1 MPKKIIDDSDSSS
14 ESEPEQYEEENV
26 EPKVKITKLEK
37 ARSAFR
43 NPKEGF
49 DKPKRVMSEKQLENL
64 KRGRENRVKARQE
77 KQLQEKQLQETTAPE
92 PVEVAAV
99 EPTREPATVII
110 KEVKKP
116 LSKLNKKQLKIEAD
130 LLKIDINNLTNAEII
145 KKIRES
151 QGKQDTS
158 KIDTPKFEKA
168 QGAFR
173 NPKEGFVTP
182 KKKISVKQTVK
193 EIHHHHYKKE
203 DDPKIQEKAQGAFNK
218 PSVTIKKESKIINF
232 V

>member
-14 ESEPEQYEEENV
+14 ESEPEQYEKENI
-26 EPKVKITKLEK
+26 EPKVKITKLE
-37 ARSAFR
+37 
-43 NPKEGF
+43 
-49 DKPKRVMSEKQLENL
+49 KPKRVMSEKQLENL

-77 KQLQEKQLQETTAPE
+77 KQLQEKQLQETSKEPVPE
-92 PVEVAAV
+92 PVPEPVQVAAV
-99 EPTREPATVII
+99 EPTREPSTVVI

-130 LLKIDINNLTNAEII
+130 LLNIDINNLTNAEII

-151 QGKQDTS
+151 QGKQDTPKIDKAKLDTS
-158 KIDTPKFEKA
+158 KID
-168 QGAFR
+168 
-173 NPKEGFVTP
+173 TP

-203 DDPKIQEKAQGAFNK
+203 DDPKIQEKARSDFNK

>member
-14 ESEPEQYEEENV
+14 ESEPEPEQYEKENI
-26 EPKVKITKLEK
+26 EPKVKITKLE
-37 ARSAFR
+37 
-43 NPKEGF
+43 
-49 DKPKRVMSEKQLENL
+49 KPKRVMSEKQLENL

-77 KQLQEKQLQETTAPE
+77 KQLQEKQLQETSKEPVPE
-92 PVEVAAV
+92 PVPEPVQVAAV
-99 EPTREPATVII
+99 EPTREPSTVVI

-130 LLKIDINNLTNAEII
+130 LLNIDINNLTNAEII

-151 QGKQDTS
+151 QGKQDTPKIDKAKLDTS
-158 KIDTPKFEKA
+158 KID
-168 QGAFR
+168 
-173 NPKEGFVTP
+173 TP

-203 DDPKIQEKAQGAFNK
+203 DDPKIQEKAQGVFNK

>member
-14 ESEPEQYEEENV
+14 ESEPEPEQFGKENI
-26 EPKVKITKLEK
+26 EPKVKITKLE
-37 ARSAFR
+37 
-43 NPKEGF
+43 
-49 DKPKRVMSEKQLENL
+49 KPKRVMSEKQLENL

-77 KQLQEKQLQETTAPE
+77 KQLQEKQLQETSKEPVPE
-92 PVEVAAV
+92 PVQEKEQSSFRNPVKGFDPVQVAAV
-99 EPTREPATVII
+99 EPTREPSTVVI

-130 LLKIDINNLTNAEII
+130 LLNIDINNLTNAEII

-151 QGKQDTS
+151 QGKQDTPKIDKAKLDTS
-158 KIDTPKFEKA
+158 KID
-168 QGAFR
+168 
-173 NPKEGFVTP
+173 TP

-203 DDPKIQEKAQGAFNK
+203 DDPKIQEKARSDFNK

>member
-14 ESEPEQYEEENV
+14 ESEPEPEQFGKENI
-26 EPKVKITKLEK
+26 EPKVKITKLE
-37 ARSAFR
+37 
-43 NPKEGF
+43 
-49 DKPKRVMSEKQLENL
+49 KPKRVMSEKQLENL

-77 KQLQEKQLQETTAPE
+77 KQLQEKQLQETSKE
-92 PVEVAAV
+92 KEQSSFRNPVKGFDPVQVAAV
-99 EPTREPATVII
+99 EPTREPSTVVI

-130 LLKIDINNLTNAEII
+130 LLNIDINNLTNAEII

-158 KIDTPKFEKA
+158 KID
-168 QGAFR
+168 
-173 NPKEGFVTP
+173 TP

-203 DDPKIQEKAQGAFNK
+203 DDPKIQEKAQGVFNK